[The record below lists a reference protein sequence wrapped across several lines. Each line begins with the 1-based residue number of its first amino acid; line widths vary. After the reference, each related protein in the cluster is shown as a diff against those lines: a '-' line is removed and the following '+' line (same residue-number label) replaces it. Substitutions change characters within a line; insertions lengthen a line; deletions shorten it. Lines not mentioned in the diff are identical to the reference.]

1 MFERGDEVFLRGAGW
16 GHSENTVR
24 VVDFFVQAVRDAY
37 FWVWFEGEGE
47 RFVDSRLAWLGL
59 VGNPDW
65 NNQFEGAEE
74 LPVICGGCG
83 VSDGCVCAGVSGV
96 QERVESERAVDPTHY
111 DFPGG
116 VQVIDIT
123 RHLGFLEGNIIKYVA
138 RAGRKGDR
146 LEDLLKARRYLDW
159 AIEGASGE

>member
-1 MFERGDEVFLRGAGW
+1 MFDRGDE
-16 GHSENTVR
+16 
-24 VVDFFVQAVRDAY
+24 
-37 FWVWFEGEGE
+37 
-47 RFVDSRLAWLGL
+47 
-59 VGNPDW
+59 
-65 NNQFEGAEE
+65 E
-74 LPVICGGCG
+74 LPIVCNGCG
-83 VSDGCVCAGVSGV
+83 VSDDCVCAGVSGV